1 LISWSMPFLA
11 EKITGM
17 LYRILSL
24 CADDKDEE
32 KVSEKVAR
40 EAQQM
45 IEQDTSKLSQAEIE
59 KAEKR
64 KRLKQK
70 IIALGRMN
78 AMLGTLRANSEV
90 IL

>member
-1 LISWSMPFLA
+1 MPFLA

-24 CADDKDEE
+24 CADEERKDAE
-32 KVSEKVAR
+32 KNLKAEMEKDL
-40 EAQQM
+40 Q
-45 IEQDTSKLSQAEIE
+45 EQLSKMTAAELE
-59 KAEKR
+59 KYEKR

>member
-1 LISWSMPFLA
+1 MPFLA

-24 CADDKDEE
+24 CADDKEE
-32 KVSEKVAR
+32 KVSENVAR